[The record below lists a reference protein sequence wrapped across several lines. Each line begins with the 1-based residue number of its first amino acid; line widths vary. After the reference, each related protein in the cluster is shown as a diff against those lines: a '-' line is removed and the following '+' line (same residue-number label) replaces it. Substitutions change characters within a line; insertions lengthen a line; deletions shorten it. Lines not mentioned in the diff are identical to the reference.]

1 MHPFLIITF
10 LVLGCGRWFMD
21 QQGAES
27 VRLIADGEI
36 GPAALHAAALEQQL
50 LSTVRVTDSLTS
62 WRELMTSPDAHTHLH
77 NSVQNALRYYDL
89 PDLVELAGREKIS
102 IDTETSS
109 TCTAIDAIAVS
120 DLDASEG
127 RGGGRASLAEAP
139 AAEYSFKA
147 AGPADEVLIFTPPGF
162 DKVGVPAVAKGPNA
176 GRLRIT
182 VRDERTGRLTPCR
195 INVVGPDGNYYEPA
209 ESRLKIHSLTGQWP
223 KWPKGWGNRPGKA
236 PIRYFGRF
244 FYCTG
249 EATVDVPPGPIRVE
263 AWKGFEYRPRTLA
276 TQAASGRTHQID
288 LTLTQT
294 MPMPELG
301 YWSGDPHI
309 HIAREN
315 DAGGRLILDLLEAED
330 IHFSTVLAYNEP
342 AGKYVGSMDKMAT
355 PQRFGLGRRSILTR
369 GDYAI
374 VSAQEYRSGTYGH
387 INLFM
392 LDRLVLEGQSLNAN
406 NWPPFGHVARDARAA
421 RGIAFYAHG
430 GYAKEIY
437 ADVVQGNVDGVELL
451 QFGVYRGIGL
461 IDWYRMLNCG
471 FRVPALGASDYP
483 ACRKLGDCKTY
494 VYVPGKAGRPRL
506 PTMDVWLRR
515 MADGS
520 SFFTTGPML
529 LLEVDGRKPGAEIE
543 RAGVGPHH
551 VSVHVRVRSE
561 VAPVT
566 KVQLVANG
574 RILKEVEVQTHE
586 GTDRWL
592 EFKQRVELSES
603 AWLAARAFSLSP
615 LDTPDAEA
623 HTNPVY
629 VYINDKSP
637 YESESLDGLLARID
651 EQMAEHRKRKF
662 AEQADVLAYF
672 NRSREILLG
681 IRAAGGVPA
690 QVHPSCITTSPRT
703 GQSQKGAPK

>member
-1 MHPFLIITF
+1 MI
-10 LVLGCGRWFMD
+10 V
-21 QQGAES
+21 QG
-27 VRLIADGEI
+27 
-36 GPAALHAAALEQQL
+36 
-50 LSTVRVTDSLTS
+50 
-62 WRELMTSPDAHTHLH
+62 
-77 NSVQNALRYYDL
+77 
-89 PDLVELAGREKIS
+89 LAGQCLCDSAPDQGSRNEHDS
-102 IDTETSS
+102 ERNPAMRQQRAWTLTVLLA
-109 TCTAIDAIAVS
+109 TCSPFDAVAAS

-127 RGGGRASLAEAP
+127 KGGGRVSLAVAP
-139 AAEYSFKA
+139 TAEYSFKA
-147 AGPADEVLIFTPPGF
+147 AGPDDEALIFTPPGF
-162 DKVGVPAVAKGPNA
+162 GKVGVPAVAEGREV

-182 VRDERTGRLTPCR
+182 IRDERTGTPTPCR
-195 INVVGPDGNYYEPA
+195 VNVVGPDGNYYETT
-209 ESRLKIHSLTGQWP
+209 ESRLKIHGLTGQWP

-263 AWKGFEYRPRTLA
+263 VWKGFEYRPKTLT
-276 TQAASGRTHQID
+276 TQASSGRTCRID

-294 MPMPELG
+294 VPMSELG

-309 HIAREN
+309 HIARE
-315 DAGGRLILDLLEAED
+315 DGADGRLILDLLEAED

-342 AGKYVGSMDKMAT
+342 AGKYIGSMDEMAT
-355 PQRFGLGRRSILTR
+355 PQRLGLGRCSILTR

-374 VSAQEYRSGTYGH
+374 VSSQEYRSRTYGH

-392 LDRLVLEGQSLNAN
+392 LDRLVLEGQSLNAD
-406 NWPPFGHVARDARAA
+406 NWPPFGHIARDARATG
-421 RGIAFYAHG
+421 GIAFYAHG

-494 VYVPGKAGRPRL
+494 VHVPRATGQPRC
-506 PTMDVWLRR
+506 PTIDVWLRR
-515 MADGS
+515 TACGN

-543 RAGVGPHH
+543 KHGVGPHH
-551 VSVHVRVRSE
+551 VNVHVRVRSE
-561 VAPVT
+561 VAPVSN
-566 KVQLVANG
+566 VQLVVNG
-574 RILKEVEVQTHE
+574 RILKELNVEAHE
-586 GTDRWL
+586 GTGRWL
-592 EFKQRVELSES
+592 EFKQQVELTEA

-615 LDTPDAEA
+615 LGTPDAEA

-629 VYINDKSP
+629 VYVNDKSP
-637 YESESLDGLLARID
+637 YDRESLDGLLARID
-651 EQMAEHRKRKF
+651 EQIATHRKRKF

-672 NRSREILLG
+672 GRSREILMG
-681 IRAAGGVPA
+681 IRAAGGAPA
-690 QVHPSCITTSPRT
+690 HVHPSRVITSPGT
-703 GQSQKGAPK
+703 KPSKKGAAK